1 MPLDACCRKIA
12 ELLSQG
18 GQPSPRSL
26 ARLVEKTGLARST
39 VMAHLKHLEA
49 NSLLEKEEILQSR
62 VGRPKILY
70 KPSAKLLEMNKTKS
84 D

>member
-1 MPLDACCRKIA
+1 MDDCCKKIVG
-12 ELLSQG
+12 LLCQG

-39 VMAHLKHLEA
+39 VMTHLKHLEA
-49 NSLLEKEEILQSR
+49 NALLEKEELLQGN
-62 VGRPKILY
+62 VGRPKTLY
-70 KPSAKLLEMNKTKS
+70 KPSPKLLETWKA